1 MVSFI
6 VLVAIL
12 LAITALFVRV
22 MWGFLLPLFLA
33 AMLGVVFQPVYAWS
47 LDKCRGYRYVASTMS
62 TLIVLLIVLVPAGL
76 IATLAAMQGLSIVDQ
91 FRAADIRGKLE
102 HLRDQFELN
111 IPGADDLRRIE
122 ASLKRWRQEQ
132 REGNSPQFNPQI
144 VGNLMQR
151 VDALGLAAGQANLP
165 VTGVL
170 DDLRSAFERLRQ
182 SQPDSF
188 EGDEA
193 LQDVETKFRDFKREY
208 LGGTW
213 QAWLKEAV
221 NPTDDQIE
229 ELRRKV
235 LSEARSPLL
244 SIGGDTLALAGRLI
258 FGVVIMVVTLF
269 FLFAEGGKM
278 LNAAIRLL
286 PLEERYVRE
295 LVDEFERVCRA
306 VVAATLLSAAAQG
319 VLAGIGFYFAGLQN
333 SVALLM
339 LLTMLLA
346 MVPFAGAAAV
356 WLPVALYLYF
366 VADRPVP
373 AIMVALWGAL
383 VVSTIDNLIKPYVL
397 HGQSNLHPL
406 LALLSV
412 IGGLQTLGPIGILV
426 GPMVVV
432 FLQTLLKI
440 MQRELLNMDWAAG
453 SAAASA
459 LATAGGGAA
468 AVPTPNVPPLPD
480 PAVARAADRAVEQA
494 TQEAL
499 AKANAN
505 SGRPA
510 PPPVVRTPPA
520 KKKRRR

>member
-47 LDKCRGYRYVASTMS
+47 LDKCRGYRYVASTLS

-76 IATLAAMQGLSIVDQ
+76 IASLAAMQGLSLVDQ
-91 FRAADIRGKLE
+91 FRAADVRGKLE
-102 HLRDQFELN
+102 HLRDQFQLN
-111 IPGADDLRRIE
+111 IPGAEDLRRIE
-122 ASLKRWRQEQ
+122 ASLKRWQLEQ
-132 REGNSPQFNPQI
+132 REGNSPQYNPQI
-144 VGNLMQR
+144 VDNLLQR
-151 VDALGLAAGQANLP
+151 VDALGLAAGEVEVP
-165 VTGVL
+165 SL
-170 DDLRSAFERLRQ
+170 DRLRGAFERLRM

-193 LQDVETKFRDFKREY
+193 LQDVERQFRDFKREY

-213 QAWLKEAV
+213 QAWLKEAL

-244 SIGGDTLALAGRLI
+244 SIGGDTLALAGRLV
-258 FGVVIMVVTLF
+258 FGILIMIVTLF

-319 VLAGIGFYFAGLQN
+319 VLAGLAFYFAGLEN

-356 WLPVALYLYF
+356 WFPVALYLYF
-366 VADRPVP
+366 VADRPFP

-440 MQRELLNMDWAAG
+440 TQRELLNMDWAAAR
-453 SAAASA
+453 SAANG
-459 LATAGGGAA
+459 LAPAGAGAP
-468 AVPTPNVPPLPD
+468 VPATTEAPAPD
-480 PAVARAADRAVEQA
+480 PAVIRAADRAVEQA
-494 TQEAL
+494 TQEAI
-499 AKANAN
+499 AKASAN

-510 PPPVVRTPPA
+510 PPPGIRTPPA

>member
-1 MVSFI
+1 MSRMVSLV

-22 MWGFLLPLFLA
+22 MWSFLLPLFLA
-33 AMLGVVFQPVYAWS
+33 AMLGVVFQPVYVWS
-47 LDKCRGYRYVASTMS
+47 LEKCRGYRYIASTMA
-62 TLIVLLIVLVPAGL
+62 TLIVLLIVLVPAGS
-76 IATLAAMQGLSIVDQ
+76 IATLAAMQGVSIVDQ

-102 HLRDQFELN
+102 QLRDQFQLN

-122 ASLKRWRQEQ
+122 AFLKRWQLEQ
-132 REGNSPQFNPQI
+132 REGNSPRYNPQI
-144 VGNLMQR
+144 VDNLLQR
-151 VDALGLAAGQANLP
+151 VDALDLAASEASLP
-165 VTGVL
+165 VSESVNE
-170 DDLRSAFERLRQ
+170 LRSAFERLRM

-193 LQDVETKFRDFKREY
+193 LQAVETKFREFKREY

-229 ELRRKV
+229 ELRRKL

-244 SIGGDTLALAGRLI
+244 SFGGDTLALAGRIVFGILI
-258 FGVVIMVVTLF
+258 MIVTLF
-269 FLFAEGGKM
+269 FLFAEGRKM
-278 LNAAIRLL
+278 LDAVIRLL
-286 PLEERYVRE
+286 PLEERYFRE

-319 VLAGIGFYFAGLQN
+319 VLAGIAFYFAGLEN

-356 WLPVALYLYF
+356 WFPVSLYLYF

-440 MQRELLNMDWAAG
+440 TQREILNMDWATAR
-453 SAAASA
+453 SAAGGLASA
-459 LATAGGGAA
+459 GGPAPI
-468 AVPTPNVPPLPD
+468 PTDNVNPLPD

-499 AKANAN
+499 AKAAAN
-505 SGRPA
+505 SGKPPA
-510 PPPVVRTPPA
+510 PSP

>member
-91 FRAADIRGKLE
+91 FRAADVRGKLE

-111 IPGADDLRRIE
+111 IPGAEDLRRIE

-132 REGNSPQFNPQI
+132 REGNSPQYNPQI
-144 VGNLMQR
+144 VANLLQR
-151 VDALGLAAGQANLP
+151 ADALGLAAGQANLP
-165 VTGVL
+165 ITGAL
-170 DDLRSAFERLRQ
+170 DDLRAAFERLRL
-182 SQPDSF
+182 SEPDSF

-193 LQDVETKFRDFKREY
+193 LQDVETRFRDFKREY

-244 SIGGDTLALAGRLI
+244 SIGGDTLALAGRLV
-258 FGVVIMVVTLF
+258 FGILIMIVTLF

-319 VLAGIGFYFAGLQN
+319 VLAGLAFYFAGLEN

-356 WLPVALYLYF
+356 WFPVALYLYF
-366 VADRPVP
+366 VADRPIP

-440 MQRELLNMDWAAG
+440 TQRELLNMDWAAAR
-453 SAAASA
+453 SAASG
-459 LATAGGGAA
+459 LAPAGAA
-468 AVPTPNVPPLPD
+468 APIPTTNATPAPD
-480 PAVARAADRAVEQA
+480 PAVVRAADRAVEQA

-499 AKANAN
+499 AKASAN
-505 SGRPA
+505 SAKPA